1 MRLAPLFH
9 HSNIDV
15 VYAMNFATWSIR
27 KPIPSVVLFVLLT
40 IAGVVCF
47 HALTLKN
54 MPDFE
59 MGQFTV
65 ALSLPGASPTQ
76 LENEVARPAE
86 DALAILRDVKFIST
100 KISEGVVLIRVEF
113 QLERRPEEALVD
125 VKNAIDRIRGSL
137 PTDLEEPRIR
147 QHTLAGGAP
156 TVTYAVTSSTLDEEA
171 LSWFVQDTVSR
182 AVLALPGVNR
192 FDVLGGVTREVEVE
206 VDPVRLNSL
215 GITAADV
222 SRALKLVQEE
232 ASGGRGHLG
241 TSEQGVRTVATVHEA
256 LDLAVVP
263 IVLPNGRHVRLDE
276 VATVRDALAD
286 RTTSARLDGQ
296 PAVGF
301 QILHNPGTNEIVLFD
316 SVKKTVAELETG
328 HRGVKFKLLNTM
340 ADEIQ
345 NEFDNS
351 MRMLCEGA
359 LLAIL
364 VIWLFLRNL
373 RSTFVGAIALP
384 LSILPTFAVMYA
396 AGFTINTITMLAL
409 IVVVG
414 ILVDDAIVEVENI
427 SRRIEGGLSVR
438 EATETAVTEIGL
450 AVVATTMALVIVF
463 LPMSFMQ
470 GFSGLVFR
478 QFGWTAVACVLAS
491 LLVAR
496 LITPIAS
503 VWLLKPSTHSRE
515 EGLGTAKY
523 LQLVRWCLRHRGI
536 VLVVT
541 STLIG
546 AALVLWSR
554 LPTGYIPAA
563 DRNYTTVNV
572 ELPPGSTIDKTLSI
586 AEEARRAI
594 AEGPTRV
601 PSVLHVFTRAGQLEI
616 SRNGVTGGST
626 EVRTAELM
634 VLLDTWGRRP
644 SETECERQIHE
655 RLANIPGAKFSVNG
669 LGYGSRLNLILS
681 GRNPS
686 TLLST
691 ARALAHELEMIP
703 GLAGVMTSAGLD
715 RTDIVIRPDRTRA
728 AELGVTTEAISE
740 TVRIATSGDF
750 APLLAKLNL
759 DTRRVNIRVRLPASA
774 QEDLDTIS
782 ELRVPGREGLVPLS
796 AVAEVGVENG
806 PLQIDRY
813 NRNRHIMVSADLA
826 GMPLGTALAQIEK
839 LPTIASLPDD
849 VAWVRGDE
857 AQLMDEL
864 FVSVG
869 WVLVLAA
876 ICVYC
881 LLVVVFK
888 DFFQPITI
896 LSAVPLSAIGAL
908 LGVWLS
914 DSEIGEP
921 VLLGFVILLGI
932 VTKNSILLVD
942 YAIVAMRKQGL
953 SEFEALVEACRKRA
967 RPIIMTTIAMVAGML
982 PLLLGFGHGDMTYSR
997 PLAATVIGGLVTSTG
1012 LSLIVVP
1019 VVFVYVAK
1027 LDRWVSRRIVRS

>member
-1 MRLAPLFH
+1 
-9 HSNIDV
+9 
-15 VYAMNFATWSIR
+15 MNFATWSIR
-27 KPIPSVVLFVLLT
+27 KPIPSVVLFLLLT

-54 MPDFE
+54 MPDFD

-76 LENEVARPAE
+76 LENDVARPAE
-86 DALAILRDVKFIST
+86 DALAVLRDVKFIST

-113 QLERRPEEALVD
+113 QLERKPEEALLD

-137 PTDLEEPRIR
+137 PPDLEEPRIR
-147 QHTLAGGAP
+147 QHTLAAGAP
-156 TVTYAVTSSTLDEEA
+156 TVTYAVTSGTLDEEA

-192 FDVLGGVTREVEVE
+192 FDVMGGVTREVQVE
-206 VDPVRLNSL
+206 VDPVRLNAL

-222 SRALKLVQEE
+222 SRALKLVQKE

-241 TSEQGVRTVATVHEA
+241 ASEQGVRTVATVHEA
-256 LDLAVVP
+256 SELADVP
-263 IVLPNGRHVRLDE
+263 LVLPNGRHVRLDE
-276 VATVRDALAD
+276 VATIRDALAD

-301 QILHNPGTNEIVLFD
+301 QILHNPGMDEIVLFD
-316 SVKKTVAELETG
+316 SVRKAVGELEVG
-328 HRGVKFKLLNTM
+328 HPGVKFKLLNTM

-364 VIWLFLRNL
+364 VIWLFLRSV
-373 RSTFVGAIALP
+373 RSTLVGAIALP
-384 LSILPTFAVMYA
+384 LSILPTFAFMYV

-409 IVVVG
+409 TVVVG

-427 SRRIEGGLSVR
+427 SRRIKGGLSVR

-450 AVVATTMALVIVF
+450 AVVATTLALVIVF

-496 LITPIAS
+496 LITPLAS
-503 VWLLKPSTHSRE
+503 VWLLKPSTRSHE
-515 EGLGTAKY
+515 ERPGTAKY
-523 LQLVRWCLRHRGI
+523 LDVVRWCLRHGGI
-536 VLVVT
+536 VLVIT
-541 STLIG
+541 ATLVG
-546 AALVLWSR
+546 AALVLWWR
-554 LPTGYIPAA
+554 LPTGYVPAA
-563 DRNYTTVNV
+563 DRSYTTVTV
-572 ELPPGSTIDKTLSI
+572 ELPPGSTIDKTLTI
-586 AEEARRAI
+586 AEEARQAI

-601 PSVLHVFTRAGQLEI
+601 PSVLHVFTRAGQLEV

-681 GRNPS
+681 GRNPA

-691 ARALAHELEMIP
+691 TRALAQELEAIP
-703 GLAGVMTSAGLD
+703 GLAGVTTSAGLD

-759 DTRRVNIRVRLPASA
+759 DTRQVNIRVRLPASA
-774 QEDLDTIS
+774 QENLDTIS
-782 ELRVPGREGLVPLS
+782 ELRVPGRKGLVPLA

-806 PLQIDRY
+806 PLQINRY
-813 NRNRHIMVSADLA
+813 NRNRHIMVGADLV
-826 GMPLGTALAQIEK
+826 GMPLGTALDRVEK
-839 LPTIASLPDD
+839 LPTMASLPND
-849 VAWVRGDE
+849 VTWVRSDE

-869 WVLVLAA
+869 WVLLLAA

-881 LLVVVFK
+881 LLAVLFK

-908 LGVWLS
+908 LGVWFS
-914 DSEIGEP
+914 NSEIGEP

-942 YAIVAMRKQGL
+942 YAIIATRNQGL
-953 SEFEALVEACRKRA
+953 SEFDALVEACQKRA
-967 RPIIMTTIAMVAGML
+967 RPIIMTTVAMVAGML

-997 PLAATVIGGLVTSTG
+997 PMAATVIGGLITSTG
-1012 LSLIVVP
+1012 LSLIIVP

-1027 LDRWVSRRIVRS
+1027 LDRWVSRRIARP

>member
-1 MRLAPLFH
+1 
-9 HSNIDV
+9 
-15 VYAMNFATWSIR
+15 MNFATWSIR
-27 KPIPSVVLFVLLT
+27 NPIPCVVLFLLLT
-40 IAGVVCF
+40 TAGVASF

-54 MPDFE
+54 MPDFD

-65 ALSLPGASPTQ
+65 ALSLPGASTTQ

-86 DALAILRDVKFIST
+86 DALAVLRDVKLIST

-113 QLERRPEEALVD
+113 QLERNPEEALLD
-125 VKNAIDRIRGSL
+125 LKNGIDRIRSSL
-137 PTDLEEPRIR
+137 PPDLEEPHIR

-156 TVTYAVTSSTLDEEA
+156 TVTYAVTSDTLDEEA
-171 LSWFVQDTVSR
+171 LSWFVEDTVSR

-192 FDVLGGVTREVEVE
+192 FDVLGGVTREVQAE
-206 VDPVRLNSL
+206 VDPVRLNAL

-232 ASGGRGHLG
+232 APGGRGHMG
-241 TSEQGVRTVATVHEA
+241 GVEQGVRTVATVHEA
-256 LDLAVVP
+256 SELAVLP
-263 IVLPNGRHVRLDE
+263 LVLPNGRHVRLDE

-286 RTTSARLDGQ
+286 RTTSARLDGH

-301 QILHNPGTNEIVLFD
+301 QVLHNPGMNEIVLFD
-316 SVKKTVAELETG
+316 SVKKTVAELEAG
-328 HRGVKFKLLNTM
+328 HPGVKFKLLNTM
-340 ADEIQ
+340 AEEIQ

-351 MRMLCEGA
+351 IRMLCEGA
-359 LLAIL
+359 LLAIF

-373 RSTFVGAIALP
+373 RSTLVGAIALP

-409 IVVVG
+409 SVVVG

-427 SRRIEGGLSVR
+427 SRRLRGGSSIR

-450 AVVATTMALVIVF
+450 AVVATTLALVIVF
-463 LPMSFMQ
+463 LPMSFMK
-470 GFSGLVFR
+470 GFSGLIFR
-478 QFGWTAVACVLAS
+478 QFGWTAVAAVLAS

-496 LITPIAS
+496 LITPLAS
-503 VWLLKPSTHSRE
+503 VWLLKPSIHSQK

-523 LQLVRWCLRHRGI
+523 LHVVRWCLRHGGI
-536 VLVVT
+536 VLAVTATVV
-541 STLIG
+541 G
-546 AALVLWSR
+546 AALVLYPR
-554 LPTGYIPAA
+554 LPTGFIPAA

-572 ELPPGSTIDKTLSI
+572 ELAPGSTIDKTLTI
-586 AEEARRAI
+586 AEEARQAI
-594 AEGPTRV
+594 TEGSNPV
-601 PSVLHVFTRAGQLEI
+601 PGVLHVFTRAGQLEI
-616 SRNGVTGGST
+616 SRNGVTGGSA
-626 EVRTAELM
+626 EVRTAQLM
-634 VLLDTWGRRP
+634 VILDTWGRRP
-644 SETECERQIHE
+644 SESECEREIHE

-681 GRNPS
+681 GPNPA

-691 ARALAHELEMIP
+691 TKALAQDLETIP
-703 GLAGVMTSAGLD
+703 GLAGVTTSAGLD

-782 ELRVPGREGLVPLS
+782 ELRVPGRKGLVPLA
-796 AVAEVGVENG
+796 AVAEVGFENE
-806 PLQIDRY
+806 PLQVERY
-813 NRNRHIMVSADLA
+813 NRKRHMMISADLE
-826 GMPLGTALAQIEK
+826 GMPLGTALALVEK
-839 LPTIASLPDD
+839 LPTMTSLPDG
-849 VAWVRGDE
+849 VAWIRGDE

-869 WVLVLAA
+869 WVLLFAA
-876 ICVYC
+876 VCVYC
-881 LLVVVFK
+881 LLVVLFK
-888 DFFQPITI
+888 DFLQPITI

-953 SEFEALVEACRKRA
+953 SEFEALVEACQKRA
-967 RPIIMTTIAMVAGML
+967 RPIVMTTVAMVAGML

-997 PLAATVIGGLVTSTG
+997 PMAATVIGGLITSTG

-1019 VVFVYVAK
+1019 VVFGYVAK
-1027 LDRWVSRRIVRS
+1027 LDRWVSGRIVTLKPQEQ